1 MRGPKTYAPG
11 RDDLSK
17 EQGYNV
23 FEYVE
28 PWRIHSVFPEE
39 IRSSGGQKLFL
50 AGRDA
55 RPNLRC
61 HFLGSGASLDG
72 GHLEFV
78 SSALAVCESEP
89 SARSIETLMLG
100 HDSHAA
106 RRRTADDVEVPSDR
120 VRAVQR
126 RRVRD
131 ALGIHSAFVSSSSD
145 ESGTAPSSRASRTG
159 CQFGG
164 VWTAASPRGS
174 PSELGCVVPAS
185 SFGATQVT
193 VSDAR

>member
-1 MRGPKTYAPG
+1 MALESISPDVGTAHAITSVVFHGNGLEQKLPTLGCRFGDRVVAPLERFNHSVRCLSPAALPGFVVVGFSHVTGKTYAPG

-72 GHLEFV
+72 GDLEFV

-89 SARSIETLMLG
+89 SARSICLLYT
-100 HDSHAA
+100 S
-106 RRRTADDVEVPSDR
+106 PSP
-120 VRAVQR
+120 
-126 RRVRD
+126 RD
-131 ALGIHSAFVSSSSD
+131 KRQSRM
-145 ESGTAPSSRASRTG
+145 PSSA
-159 CQFGG
+159 
-164 VWTAASPRGS
+164 
-174 PSELGCVVPAS
+174 
-185 SFGATQVT
+185 
-193 VSDAR
+193 